1 MSHFRQQNNH
11 ETSSRYEMLESSRIE
26 GDILP
31 EMFKDEYPNEYT
43 DKLNISL
50 AQYEQIQ
57 MRSTNAN
64 GEYGVFNDLRMS

>member
-1 MSHFRQQNNH
+1 
-11 ETSSRYEMLESSRIE
+11 MLESSRIE